1 MWTFALLLFLV
12 QGSPGPVWI
21 FHDDLERDGRP
32 MASFRTM
39 ELIDKPVRALHPD
52 DQPASGSKFGLLTL
66 GYQQRTTVPLVWHQ
80 STGTLWLDSNGDG
93 RFNPTERHSLATGSL
108 SIKIIIDCGSEKV
121 ERTLLVKRR
130 GEGLAY
136 AVRGYQSGS
145 VQLAGERY
153 AALLLDGN
161 ADGCFDG
168 VGQDRLWIDL
178 NKDGRFDPL
187 TEQFLLGKP
196 LAHAGGLYLVRS
208 NAGGTEVTVHPRP
221 SETGIIRLKVGKL
234 DASQITKLSTRLVS
248 EWGELIE
255 VTQDNLAAKLPVGKY
270 RLDHVALTVQD
281 KDQRRWSY
289 QFFST
294 RTFEIKVEKGTD
306 HFVDVVPDLKVTID
320 VEKSALP
327 GERVEVRPNL
337 VTSTGLYMTGCNRAG
352 EEMRA
357 TLQLTNPGSEILD
370 EATTGFA

>member
-1 MWTFALLLFLV
+1 MQLLFGL
-12 QGSPGPVWI
+12 QGSSGLTWT

-39 ELIDKPVRALHPD
+39 ELIDKPVRVLHPD
-52 DQPASGSKFGLLTL
+52 DQPPTGSKFGLLTL
-66 GYQQRTTVPLVWHQ
+66 GFQQKTALPLVWHKP
-80 STGTLWLDSNGDG
+80 TETLWLDSSGDG
-93 RFNPTERHSLATGSL
+93 RFSPLERYTLQSGSLA
-108 SIKIIIDCGSEKV
+108 IKITIDLGSEKV
-121 ERTLLVKRR
+121 ERTLLIKRR

-136 AVRGYQSGS
+136 AVRGYQSGT
-145 VQLAGERY
+145 VLLAGERY

-161 ADGCFDG
+161 ADGCYDG

-196 LAHAGGLYLVRS
+196 LAHAGGLFLIRS
-208 NAGGTEVTVHPRP
+208 NAVGSEVTVHPRP
-221 SETGIIRLKVGKL
+221 SETGTIRLKLGKL
-234 DASQITKLSTRLVS
+234 DPSQITKLSARLVS

-270 RLDHVALTVQD
+270 RLDHVALTIQD

-306 HFVDVVPDLKVTID
+306 RFVDVVPDLKVTID
-320 VEKSALP
+320 AEKSALP
-327 GERVEVRPNL
+327 GDRVEVRPNL

-370 EATTGFA
+370 EATSGFA

>member
-1 MWTFALLLFLV
+1 MVT
-12 QGSPGPVWI
+12 
-21 FHDDLERDGRP
+21 
-32 MASFRTM
+32 FRTM
-39 ELIDKPVRALHPD
+39 ELIDKPVRALHQD
-52 DQPASGSKFGLLTL
+52 DQPAPGSKFGLLTL
-66 GYQQRTTVPLVWHQ
+66 GYQQKTTVAVVWHKV
-80 STGTLWLDSNGDG
+80 TGTFWLDSNGDG
-93 RFNPTERHSLATGSL
+93 RFNPTERHSVDAGSL
-108 SIKIIIDCGSEKV
+108 SIKITIDVGSEKV

-130 GEGLAY
+130 GDGLAY
-136 AVRGYQSGS
+136 AVRGYQSGR
-145 VQLAGERY
+145 VLLAGESY

-178 NKDGRFDPL
+178 NRDNRFDPL

-208 NAGGTEVTVHPRP
+208 NAVGNEVTVHPRP
-221 SETGIIRLKVGKL
+221 TETGIIRIKVGKL
-234 DASQITKLSTRLVS
+234 DRSQITKLSTRLVS

-255 VTQDNLAAKLPVGKY
+255 VTQDDLAARLPVGKY
-270 RLDHVALTVQD
+270 LLDHVALTLQD

-289 QFFST
+289 QFYST
-294 RTFEIKVEKGTD
+294 RTFEIKVEKGMD
-306 HFVDVVPDLKVTID
+306 RFIDVVPDLKVTID
-320 VEKSALP
+320 AERSALP

-357 TLQLTNPGSEILD
+357 TLQLNSHGSEILD
-370 EATTGFA
+370 EATSGFA